1 VIDLKKAYILA
12 QIAILAC
19 MFLIPY
25 SLLREARGIEL
36 FAFWSS
42 SAFLAG
48 ILALFFLKRAE

>member
-1 VIDLKKAYILA
+1 MKKAYILA
-12 QIAILAC
+12 QISILAC

-25 SLLREARGIEL
+25 SFLREARGIEL

-48 ILALFFLKRAE
+48 ILALSFLKRVE